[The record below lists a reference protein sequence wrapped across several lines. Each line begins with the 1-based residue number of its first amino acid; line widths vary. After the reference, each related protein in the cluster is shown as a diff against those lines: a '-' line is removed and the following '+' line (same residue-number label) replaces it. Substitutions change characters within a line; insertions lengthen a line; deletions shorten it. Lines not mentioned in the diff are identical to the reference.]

1 MLPRLRQ
8 RLTEALSGEAHARWF
23 SDFERIEKRRDA
35 AASKFAEAYPRLL
48 AELVTL
54 FREADAVDHEA
65 SRVNGSAPT
74 NERRR
79 LLCVELHARNLT
91 EFSTTQPSIS
101 QTVRLPDYQHSGQ
114 MAWPVPQPDF
124 AATFA
129 QSMQVPRDIRHTADW
144 WKAAEADAA
153 ERRQLAERRAAEQH
167 TADAQARAEYERT
180 LLKNQEERERRAL
193 EQRRR
198 G

>member
-1 MLPRLRQ
+1 LRDQ
-8 RLTEALSGEAHARWF
+8 AADKF
-23 SDFERIEKRRDA
+23 SRQCPE
-35 AASKFAEAYPRLL
+35 LL
-48 AELVTL
+48 ANLVGL
-54 FREADAVDHEA
+54 MREADAVDQECM
-65 SRVNGSAPT
+65 RVNSTAPG
-74 NERRR
+74 NERR
-79 LLCVELHARNLT
+79 LLGVELHARGLT
-91 EFSTTQPSIS
+91 GYSSTQPSIS
-101 QTVRLPDYQHSGQ
+101 ASIRLPDYQRPDQ

-193 EQRRR
+193 EQRWR